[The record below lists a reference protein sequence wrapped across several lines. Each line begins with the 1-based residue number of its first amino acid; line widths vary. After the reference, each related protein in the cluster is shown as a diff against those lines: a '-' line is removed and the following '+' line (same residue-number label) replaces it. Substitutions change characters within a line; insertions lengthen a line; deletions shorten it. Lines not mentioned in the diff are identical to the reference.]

1 MRFKLFGTE
10 IYISF
15 LFAAVITLMIL
26 FDRTGMAVPT
36 ISAVILHETAH
47 LFVMWALECA
57 PKKVKLIPA
66 SVQITASFT
75 RQYKNDIIIAV
86 CGPLA
91 NFVLFLTLYLNYL
104 AYKNDTSLYYALINL
119 LIGSFNSLPVWGLD
133 GGTVLYC
140 ILTKRFSPRTAETTV
155 KLITLISAVSV
166 IIAAII
172 LTLKAKLNIT
182 LYIIGIYLIVMC
194 IIKN

>member
-15 LFAAVITLMIL
+15 LFTAVITLMIL

-36 ISAVILHETAH
+36 ICAVILHETAH
-47 LFVMWALECA
+47 LFAMWALECA
-57 PKKVKLIPA
+57 PKKIRLIPA

-75 RQYKNDIIIAV
+75 KQYRNDIIIAV

-91 NFVLFLTLYLNYL
+91 NLILFLTLYTNYL
-104 AYKNDTSLYYALINL
+104 AYGNTTSLYYALTNL
-119 LIGSFNSLPVWGLD
+119 LIAVFNSIPVTGLD

-140 ILTKRFSPRTAETTV
+140 LIAKKHSVRTAQTV
-155 KLITLISAVSV
+155 LKLITLL
-166 IIAAII
+166 IAATAIATAII
-172 LTLKAKLNIT
+172 LTLKGKLNIT